1 MDYLY
6 IVVLSLSLIM
16 LIVFLIVFG
25 AMLYTKQEVNPFP
38 PVPNT
43 CPDFWPEING
53 SCLYLPEGSDA
64 VDAVDAYET
73 YLKDATDSDNNKIY
87 SALLDNNN
95 NLTSDNKEKLAFIKD
110 TKMFSSGGKNN
121 GSLGD
126 FMTLLESQ
134 DSDRIDSSHYVWEL
148 DTDNLGIRF
157 NENATLCDKRKW
169 ANNYGIK
176 WDGVSNYNHC

>member
-53 SCLYLPEGSDA
+53 NCLYLPEG
-64 VDAVDAYET
+64 VDAYEQD
-73 YLKDATDSDNNKIY
+73 LKYATDVSGDKIY
-87 SALLDNNN
+87 SALLDNDN

-110 TKMFSSGGKNN
+110 TKMFSNTGKNN
-121 GSLGD
+121 GSLD
-126 FMTLLESQ
+126 NFMTLLQSQ
-134 DSDRIDSSHYVWEL
+134 SDDKIDSSHYVWEL
-148 DTDNLGIRF
+148 DTENLGIRF
-157 NENATLCDKRKW
+157 NESATLCDKRKW
-169 ANNYGIK
+169 ANKYGIK

>member
-53 SCLYLPEGSDA
+53 SCLYLPKG
-64 VDAVDAYET
+64 VDT
-73 YLKDATDSDNNKIY
+73 YDDFSTDTKVSELIN
-87 SALLDNNN
+87 S
-95 NLTSDNKEKLAFIKD
+95 LTPAKKEKLAFIND
-110 TKMFSSGGKNN
+110 TKFFSGGGRNY
-121 GSLGD
+121 GSLKE
-126 FMTLLESQ
+126 FTALLESRDNHPI
-134 DSDRIDSSHYVWEL
+134 DSDHYIWEL
-148 DTDNLGIRF
+148 DTDTLGLRF

>member
-53 SCLYLPEGSDA
+53 SCLYLPEGGDT
-64 VDAVDAYET
+64 YENFSNDP
-73 YLKDATDSDNNKIY
+73 KVSEFI
-87 SALLDNNN
+87 N
-95 NLTSDNKEKLAFIKD
+95 NLDPDKREKLAFIND
-110 TKMFSSGGKNN
+110 TKIFSGAGRNN
-121 GSLGD
+121 GSLTSS
-126 FMTLLESQ
+126 MELL
-134 DSDRIDSSHYVWEL
+134 DSRVNDPIDSGHYVWKIDP
-148 DTDNLGIRF
+148 DTFGLRF
-157 NENATLCDKRKW
+157 NESATLCDKRKW
-169 ANNYGIK
+169 ANKYGIK

>member
-53 SCLYLPEGSDA
+53 NCLYLPDGIDK
-64 VDAVDAYET
+64 
-73 YLKDATDSDNNKIY
+73 YLQD
-87 SALLDNNN
+87 NN
-95 NLTSDNKEKLAFIKD
+95 NLTSNNKEKLAFIKD
-110 TKMFSSGGKNN
+110 TKMFSNEGKNN
-121 GSLGD
+121 GSLNN
-126 FMTLLESQ
+126 FMSLLESQ
-134 DSDRIDSSHYVWEL
+134 NNDKIDSSYYVWEL
-148 DTDNLGIRF
+148 DTENLGIRF

>member
-53 SCLYLPEGSDA
+53 NCLYLPDGI
-64 VDAVDAYET
+64 DAYET
-73 YLKDATDSDNNKIY
+73 YLKDATDSDGNKIY
-87 SALLDNNN
+87 STMLDNNN
-95 NLTSDNKEKLAFIKD
+95 LAPDKIEQLAFIKD
-110 TKMFSSGGKNN
+110 TKMFSNGGKNN

-126 FMTLLESQ
+126 LMTLLDSQ
-134 DSDRIDSSHYVWEL
+134 TNDRIDSSHYVWEL

>member
-53 SCLYLPEGSDA
+53 NCLYLPDG
-64 VDAVDAYET
+64 VDKYET
-73 YLKDATDSDNNKIY
+73 YLKNTTDSNMFNDWHPTKPDKTAVGSCAMIFLN
-87 SALLDNNN
+87 LD
-95 NLTSDNKEKLAFIKD
+95 KFFIH
-110 TKMFSSGGKNN
+110 SVSILSKN
-121 GSLGD
+121 
-126 FMTLLESQ
+126 
-134 DSDRIDSSHYVWEL
+134 H
-148 DTDNLGIRF
+148 
-157 NENATLCDKRKW
+157 
-169 ANNYGIK
+169 
-176 WDGVSNYNHC
+176 

>member
-53 SCLYLPEGSDA
+53 NCLNLPEG
-64 VDAVDAYET
+64 VE
-73 YLKDATDSDNNKIY
+73 DSQE
-87 SALLDNNN
+87 N
-95 NLTSDNKEKLAFIKD
+95 NLETDPDKKEKLAFIKD
-110 TKMFSSGGKNN
+110 TKMFSGGGKNN
-121 GSLGD
+121 GSLD
-126 FMTLLESQ
+126 NFMSLLQSQ
-134 DSDRIDSSHYVWEL
+134 DDDKIDSSHYVWEL

-157 NENATLCDKRKW
+157 NESATLCDKRKW
-169 ANNYGIK
+169 ANKYGIK

>member
-53 SCLYLPEGSDA
+53 NCLYLPDGVE
-64 VDAVDAYET
+64 E
-73 YLKDATDSDNNKIY
+73 YLQD
-87 SALLDNNN
+87 NN

-110 TKMFSSGGKNN
+110 TKMFSNGGKNN
-121 GSLGD
+121 GSLQD
-126 FMTLLESQ
+126 FMTLLQSQ
-134 DSDRIDSSHYVWEL
+134 SDNKIDSSHYVWEL
-148 DTDNLGIRF
+148 DTENLGIRF
-157 NENATLCDKRKW
+157 NESATLCDKRKW
-169 ANNYGIK
+169 ANKYGIK